1 MRRSRLKILHQTA
14 CYHIVCRITQQQP
27 WLEAKE
33 KIYLSTLL
41 PRVAHYCGVEVLTF
55 CIMSNHFHLLVRIP
69 KKVEADAKLGPGHIV
84 QRVSELYGTAAAGH
98 LKELLGATTRAEGAS
113 QLGTELA
120 IHLGRMHDLSIF
132 MKLLKQRFTMWHNR
146 QHDSRGTLWT
156 ERFKSVLVES
166 RDSGRDPLQLVAAY
180 IDLNPVRAG
189 LVADAKEY
197 PYSGYGS
204 AASGHS
210 ESLRGLMALTRV
222 SNAAAALSAYQALL
236 EGNFPAA
243 DESTEP
249 ANLATA
255 LRSRQAAFVKGAVL
269 GSAAFVMEIFNAM
282 IEIRRS
288 VRPQSYATG
297 GLGGSLWVGQRY
309 RRDRANA

>member
-27 WLEAKE
+27 WLDEKE
-33 KIYLSTLL
+33 KIYLSLLL

-55 CIMSNHFHLLVRIP
+55 CVMSNHFHLLVRIP
-69 KKVEADAKLGPGHIV
+69 AKAEADAKISPGRIV
-84 QRVSELYGTAAAGH
+84 QRVGDLYGGAAARH
-98 LKELLGATTRAEGAS
+98 LEELLAATTMAESAS
-113 QLGTELA
+113 QLEAELA
-120 IHLGRMHDLSIF
+120 LHLGRMHDLSIF

-156 ERFKSVLVES
+156 ERFKSVVIES

-197 PYSGYGS
+197 PYSGYGR
-204 AASGHS
+204 AAAGNS

-222 SNAAAALSAYQALL
+222 GKAGDALTAYEQLL
-236 EGNFPAA
+236 GGNFPAA
-243 DESTEP
+243 DDSAEP
-249 ANLATA
+249 VNVATA

-269 GSAAFVMEIFNAM
+269 GSAEFVMEMLTAL

-297 GLGGSLWVGQRY
+297 GLGGSLWVGQRF
-309 RRDRANA
+309 RRDRANP